1 MHKLAESCCVICYL
15 VCTGSFSI
23 MLVPT
28 GSSKLTALHSELY
41 STVDIIVFVCVF

>member
-1 MHKLAESCCVICYL
+1 
-15 VCTGSFSI
+15 

-41 STVDIIVFVCVF
+41 STVDIIVCVCVFFLEISALDGNMV